1 MSMQRFFCLL
11 LTGATLVALP
21 LFAQEKKPE
30 KAEQKPPEKSGT
42 SELKWSFK
50 AGDKFFQKMTTRTE
64 QSLKIQGQ
72 QIKQDQEQ
80 EFVFSWTV
88 KSAAPEK
95 VELEQK
101 IESVNMRIRI
111 GSNEISYNSASKD
124 QTENPVASFFKP
136 LIGASFTITL
146 DPKTMRVVSVQG
158 REDFVKRLRD
168 ANPNMSQLLGQ
179 ILSED
184 QLKQMAEPA
193 FAVTPPSPVAV
204 GGAWEREARLTM
216 GPLGSYDALY
226 KYIYQGKEKKGD
238 AELDKIEVQ
247 ASVKYKPPEAAQAT
261 GLPFKIESGNLE
273 AKEVKGTI
281 YFDSKKGRTHSS
293 EMVVNLTGKLT
304 ISVGDQKA
312 EVELEQKQTTRTETT
327 DTLAQESKKP

>member
-1 MSMQRFFCLL
+1 MQRTICLL
-11 LTGATLVALP
+11 LTGLSLTALAV
-21 LFAQEKKPE
+21 LAQDKKPE
-30 KAEQKPPEKSGT
+30 KTEQKPSEKPASA
-42 SELKWSFK
+42 ELKWTFK
-50 AGDKFFQKMTTRTE
+50 PGDKFYQKMTTTTD
-64 QSLKIQGQ
+64 QALKIQNQ
-72 QIKQDQEQ
+72 DVKQDQTQ

-88 KSAAPEK
+88 KSASPQK

-101 IESVNMRIRI
+101 IESVSMRIRI
-111 GSNEISYNSASKD
+111 GSNEISYNSTSKD
-124 QTENPVASFFKP
+124 QPENPVANFFKP
-136 LIGASFTITL
+136 LIGATFTITL
-146 DPKTMRVVSVQG
+146 DPKTNHVINVQG

-193 FAVTPPSPVAV
+193 FAVTPPSPVTV
-204 GGAWEREARLTM
+204 GSSWEREAHLTM
-216 GPLGSYDALY
+216 GPLGSYDANY
-226 KYIYQGKEKKGD
+226 KYTYQGKEKKD
-238 AELDKIEVQ
+238 SAELDKIEVQ
-247 ASVKYKPPEAAQAT
+247 ASIKYKPPESTQAGG

-312 EVELEQKQTTRTETT
+312 EVELTQKQTTRTETL
-327 DTLAQESKKP
+327 DSLPQETKKP